1 MTTTRYAVEFVV
13 GHRGPAPNTTEV
25 DRALADHLLG
35 MTAAET
41 YGRPDPRFVDLDP
54 CSALAPATVEEED
67 APRPG
72 VDVLVAEVIE
82 KRLAEHDVTLAEA
95 VEALAAHRRNVIGPR
110 LPAVLRVVEEILR
123 SALPEEAVTEP
134 AEAPE

>member
-54 CSALAPATVEEED
+54 CSAFAPATVEEED

-72 VDVLVAEVIE
+72 LGVLLAEEIE
-82 KRLAEHDVTLAEA
+82 RRLAAYDVTLAEA
-95 VEALAAHRRNVIGPR
+95 VESLNLHRQRVAGPR
-110 LPAVLRVVEEILR
+110 LPAVLSVVEEILR